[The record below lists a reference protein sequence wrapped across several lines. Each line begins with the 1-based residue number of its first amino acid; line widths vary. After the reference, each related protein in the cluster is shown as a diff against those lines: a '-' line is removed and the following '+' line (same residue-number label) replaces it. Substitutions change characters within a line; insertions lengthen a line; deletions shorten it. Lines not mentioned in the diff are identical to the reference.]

1 MELDAKRMRGGPK
14 FIDQRIGQS
23 VRRNLICASR
33 IQKSSLD
40 DRVAKERTGGGS
52 GRVIRRRVRTAAGCL
67 LAFFSLAMVGEIQQI
82 IKIYAYMYIIYKHTR
97 SSSMT
102 LIIFVHQLVGIINY

>member
-1 MELDAKRMRGGPK
+1 MELDGKRMRGGPK

-33 IQKSSLD
+33 IQKSGLD
-40 DRVAKERTGGGS
+40 DRVAKERTGG

-82 IKIYAYMYIIYKHTR
+82 IKIYAYM
-97 SSSMT
+97 
-102 LIIFVHQLVGIINY
+102 